1 MTVAF
6 HQDDRP
12 RRNPTT
18 AYRAVADEGCLVVV
32 PARAT
37 VEVLNPVG
45 GAIYAMLDGQHTRD
59 EIVKRVVAEFDV
71 DESQARRDLDAFLE
85 ELRAKEMLAH
95 GNGGGPSE
103 QSHG

>member
-1 MTVAF
+1 VAF
-6 HQDDRP
+6 DEDDRP

-45 GAIYAMLDGQHTRD
+45 GAIYAMLDGRHTRD
-59 EIVKRVVAEFDV
+59 EIVKKVVAAFDV

-85 ELRAKEMLAH
+85 ELTARQMLAH
-95 GNGGGPSE
+95 GNGGSAPE
-103 QSHG
+103 PTHG